1 MNRNGL
7 EWIGMS
13 WNDIK
18 GDFDRNINRI
28 WTGLN
33 ELEWA
38 GMSRNGLEWI
48 GMGCNDIRGDFDSN
62 INRIGMGWNELE
74 WNNRW
79 KPLQLIP
86 THSNPF
92 RLLKLSLN
100 PPLNPYLL
108 APPNQETE
116 L

>member
-1 MNRNGL
+1 
-7 EWIGMS
+7 
-13 WNDIK
+13 
-18 GDFDRNINRI
+18 
-28 WTGLN
+28 
-33 ELEWA
+33 
-38 GMSRNGLEWI
+38 MSRNGLEWI
-48 GMGCNDIRGDFDSN
+48 GMGCNDIRADFDSN
-62 INRIGMGWNELE
+62 INKIGIGRNELE
-74 WNNRW
+74 WNNCW

-116 L
+116 P